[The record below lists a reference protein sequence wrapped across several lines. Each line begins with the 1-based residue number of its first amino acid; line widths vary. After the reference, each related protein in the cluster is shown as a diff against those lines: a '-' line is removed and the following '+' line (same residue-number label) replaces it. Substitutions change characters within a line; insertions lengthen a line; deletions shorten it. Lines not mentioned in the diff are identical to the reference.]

1 MPLYFNWLIKM
12 ETHKAYKE
20 IFTSGYIWDIWL
32 SLKVDI
38 QYLTIKPNNMPL
50 YVPDIIMLDG
60 SNTITGEAQSEGLQK

>member
-12 ETHKAYKE
+12 ETYKAYKE

-50 YVPDIIMLDG
+50 YVPDIIMLDS
-60 SNTITGEAQSEGLQK
+60 SNTITRKAQSEGLQK